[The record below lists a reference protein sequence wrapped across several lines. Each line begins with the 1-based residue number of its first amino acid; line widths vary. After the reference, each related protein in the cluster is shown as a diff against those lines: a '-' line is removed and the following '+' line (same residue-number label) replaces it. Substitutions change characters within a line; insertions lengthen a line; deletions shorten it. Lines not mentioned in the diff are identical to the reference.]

1 MTNEEISTKE
11 KILKTAYKLF
21 AQKGINGVGIRE
33 IATEADVNV
42 AAINYHFGN
51 KTALYAQTV
60 GHCMSLLRTHLEE
73 GAKKIKSTSELA
85 LYFYDHLIVD
95 HEGLI
100 TSFKLFIDTNT
111 SLDSV
116 CIEDKAIGP
125 PGGEF
130 LFNCM
135 KNEYDKA
142 SEADLGWAVRTIF
155 TQVIHTALLVS
166 LHEKDVCTN
175 TGLTK
180 EDIRVQLTRTI
191 NVILKEL

>member
-1 MTNEEISTKE
+1 MTSEEISTKE

-21 AQKGINGVGIRE
+21 AKKGLNGVGIRE
-33 IATEADVNV
+33 IATQADVNV

-51 KTALYAQTV
+51 KTALYDQTV

-73 GAKKIKSTSELA
+73 GAKKIDSSSMLA
-85 LYFYDHLIVD
+85 LYFYDHLIED

-100 TSFKLFIDTNT
+100 TSFKLFLDTNT
-111 SLDSV
+111 RLESV
-116 CIEDKAIGP
+116 CAEDKPIGP

-130 LFNCM
+130 LFSCM
-135 KNEYDKA
+135 KNEYTKA
-142 SEADLGWAVRTIF
+142 SEVDLGWAVRTIF

-166 LHEKDVCTN
+166 LHEKDVCSN

-180 EDIRVQLTRTI
+180 ADIRSQLTRTI